1 MYLSETVVMYNPRAE
16 VVSLITT
23 EEIEWQLTKE
33 IGLKKAD
40 FTPDEWAK
48 IIQSSTMAIR
58 HYFKYA
64 QVGFLVKN
72 EAEKVC
78 PEKVRAFKAGQR

>member
-1 MYLSETVVMYNPRAE
+1 MNLSETVVIYNPKAE

-33 IGLKKAD
+33 IGLRKAD
-40 FTPDEWAK
+40 FTIDEWDR
-48 IIQSSTMAIR
+48 IIHSSTLAIR

-64 QVGFLVKN
+64 QIGALVKK
-72 EAEKVC
+72 EAERVC
-78 PEKVRAFKAGQR
+78 PEKVRSGNLG

>member
-1 MYLSETVVMYNPRAE
+1 MYLSETVAMYNPRAE

-33 IGLKKAD
+33 IGLKKAE
-40 FTPDEWAK
+40 FTQDEWAK
-48 IIQSSTMAIR
+48 IIQGSTMAIR

-64 QVGFLVKN
+64 QVGALVKN

-78 PEKVRAFKAGQR
+78 PEKVRPSQAGQR